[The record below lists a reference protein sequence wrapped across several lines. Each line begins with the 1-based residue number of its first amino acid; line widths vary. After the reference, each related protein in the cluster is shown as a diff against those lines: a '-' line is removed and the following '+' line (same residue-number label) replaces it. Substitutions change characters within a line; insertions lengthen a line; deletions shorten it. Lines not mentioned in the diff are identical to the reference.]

1 MKGLI
6 TVSILLIIYGLW
18 WLFGPLC
25 KTYINMKSHNIMTED
40 TYELN
45 EVYHPYIEKIT
56 FVDGHFILF
65 MTKPWLFDAGYKYI
79 YISNNGVNWEVTEK
93 SIRGGGRVGQGW
105 NRVHDIPFEFDGK
118 CFIDIALL
126 GAQVSYNCKSNWSYY
141 KFIVSDGYEVT
152 HIYNFLDNQGN
163 YYQPLRYKRQLV
175 QVYKN
180 NEDDIRTSQ
189 LIPGYAILYATKDG
203 INWYKL
209 QSSESVIQGL
219 IQENNLQKAPLI
231 EDIDYPA
238 NRMPPAAYDLPQ
250 FPQNN
255 IKAYQVLSALNES
268 HHLGLELKEE
278 LSAYGNGVYISVVPI
293 RDKNDYHLF
302 VSKDGVNYQLV
313 KMPRNVVGFLTD
325 VFFK

>member
-1 MKGLI
+1 
-6 TVSILLIIYGLW
+6 
-18 WLFGPLC
+18 
-25 KTYINMKSHNIMTED
+25 
-40 TYELN
+40 
-45 EVYHPYIEKIT
+45 
-56 FVDGHFILF
+56 

-105 NRVHDIPFEFDGK
+105 NRVHNIPFEFDGK
-118 CFIDIALL
+118 CFINEGLL
-126 GAQVSYNCKSNWSYY
+126 GTYISYDCKSNWSYY

-231 EDIDYPA
+231 EDINYPA

-278 LSAYGNGVYISVVPI
+278 LSAHGNGIYISIVTI
-293 RDKNDYHLF
+293 KGKNDYHLLA
-302 VSKDGVNYQLV
+302 SKDGVNYQLIE
-313 KMPRNVVGFLTD
+313 MPRNVTSFLTD